1 MTKMRNIAAILGRT
15 EAANIDNSP
24 GVDLGD
30 TVADSSMVTSILNTT
45 SMNIYSTVDSLPV
58 SPISAASLPAGT
70 QAFVRATNRLY
81 TVSGTPVSSGWY
93 NVALVNATPALSLS
107 SSGTIALTAGSPTTI
122 TMTATDSDNS
132 NANLSLTLES
142 GGDLF
147 KFATVSQDSSVVT
160 ITPRTQDSAS
170 TLGSDGS
177 ATLTFK
183 ASDGINVASVQNTFT
198 LSFEA
203 DWSANFAITKTIQ
216 APTPTASNYYGSGV
230 GVSEDGNDIL
240 VAEYSGDNA
249 SHNNI
254 GAVYFLNTTDSWAN
268 YTSQKFSE
276 HGTSYNNAADINF
289 GKKALCISGDGN
301 YAAVSASRHGTNL
314 IGKVY
319 IYKKTGSTWA
329 EQTTIVGT
337 AGSDYLGDGAMD
349 MNYDG
354 TVLAVGNTNE
364 NDVRLWTRSG
374 TTWTARTN
382 IAGSGNQL
390 TGYGKSVRLS
400 RDGNFL
406 FVGFP
411 QWTNVATSEPRKGR
425 VYVYTRSGDNW
436 AESAYF
442 SPPYDSTN
450 GTGDFGQNIAVNPDG
465 TMIAV
470 GCPGFTASGTR
481 YNSSATEIGRVYIY
495 TRPST
500 SSNTWSNVVN
510 IDKLTTYK
518 FGGDREHNMAM
529 RFAGKFLFVG
539 AGYLSYTTPGN
550 YGVVHIF
557 KDTSSGTDGTVWTEQ
572 QGGGIYGSE
581 SPLSISSNVY
591 FGRHIGVSSNGA
603 VLVVGEESN
612 STGQSNAG
620 AIRIIAPAA

>member
-1 MTKMRNIAAILGRT
+1 MSRNRDIARILGKT
-15 EAANIDNSP
+15 EAANPDNKSIKANDGVP
-24 GVDLGD
+24 GGLSVF
-30 TVADSSMVTSILNTT
+30 DSAGL
-45 SMNIYSTVDSLPV
+45 
-58 SPISAASLPAGT
+58 LPASGLT
-70 QAFVRATNRLY
+70 QGQQAYVTGNSRLY
-81 TVSGTPVSSGWY
+81 ITNGTNWFSRAVI
-93 NVALVNATPALSLS
+93 NATPALTLS
-107 SSGTIALTAGSPTTI
+107 ASGTIALASDGSTTTVI
-122 TMTATDSDNS
+122 RLTGTDSDNAD
-132 NANLSLTLES
+132 ANLVYSVES
-142 GGDLF
+142 GGDFF
-147 KFATVSQDSSVVT
+147 KLATIVQDSAKQYT
-160 ITPRTQDSAS
+160 ITPRTQTAA
-170 TLGSDGS
+170 TALGFDGS

-183 ASDGINVASVQNTFT
+183 ASDGVNQATVQNTFT
-198 LSFEA
+198 LTFEA
-203 DWSANFAITKTIQ
+203 DWSANFSIVKTIQ

-254 GAVYFLNTTDSWAN
+254 GAVYFLNTTDNWAN

-276 HGTSYNNAADINF
+276 HGTSYNNAVDIHY
-289 GKKALCISGDGN
+289 GKAAICISGDGN
-301 YAAVSASRHGTNL
+301 YAAVSAYRHATNL

-470 GCPGFTASGTR
+470 GCPGFTANGSR

-557 KDTSSGTDGTVWTEQ
+557 KDTSSGTDGTAWTEQ

-581 SPLSISSNVY
+581 SPLSISANTY
-591 FGRHIGVSSNGA
+591 FGRHIGVSSNGS